1 MSAPCVGG
9 LEESVADGSVF
20 DIINN
25 RRTRDGAVVETVMK
39 QRCLVAQF
47 RELDVIHSKVIAVS
61 STLLVNQFDGG
72 GGVRAAIPDSVELRP
87 VAIPTGR

>member
-1 MSAPCVGG
+1 MGSFEGKSMIDTVASARTALHIFVSTCSCKSMSAPCVGG

-47 RELDVIHSKVIAVS
+47 
-61 STLLVNQFDGG
+61 
-72 GGVRAAIPDSVELRP
+72 
-87 VAIPTGR
+87 

>member
-1 MSAPCVGG
+1 MLYRCSLAVGGGQSVGMTDTVASARTALHIFVSTCSCKSMSAPCVGG

-47 RELDVIHSKVIAVS
+47 
-61 STLLVNQFDGG
+61 
-72 GGVRAAIPDSVELRP
+72 
-87 VAIPTGR
+87 